1 MKPYSTFGIVGFP
14 WDGGASLGR
23 PGSRFAPEK
32 IREAFAWFA
41 NRIENNQVYNVEKR
55 KTFTLPKN
63 ALTDYGNIEIAAYST
78 DQTFAQAEAKLKAVL
93 ADHAFPFVLGGDHSI
108 SYPLIKA
115 LHDQNPGK
123 RIGIIQFDAHLDLV
137 DESPVQGRFSQSSQ
151 MRRAIELEH
160 VSAKDIVQVGVRS
173 YNYPWYAN
181 YLKDI
186 GIHQIT
192 AQEVHQSDPLA
203 IAEQIK
209 SVMENVDLVYLTYDM
224 DVLDPAYAPGV
235 GANEPGG
242 LTPVQSFA
250 ILDAL
255 YPLVD
260 AFDIAEVNPLYDHQ
274 DITTAMA
281 ARIMF
286 DCFVAR
292 MECGENAQT

>member
-1 MKPYSTFGIVGFP
+1 
-14 WDGGASLGR
+14 
-23 PGSRFAPEK
+23 
-32 IREAFAWFA
+32 
-41 NRIENNQVYNVEKR
+41 
-55 KTFTLPKN
+55 
-63 ALTDYGNIEIAAYST
+63 
-78 DQTFAQAEAKLKAVL
+78 
-93 ADHAFPFVLGGDHSI
+93 
-108 SYPLIKA
+108 
-115 LHDQNPGK
+115 
-123 RIGIIQFDAHLDLV
+123 
-137 DESPVQGRFSQSSQ
+137 